1 MQLSETQKRLIE
13 RIINVFET
21 GTPDG
26 DYSNIS
32 IYHDGPHDIRQIT
45 YGRSQTTE
53 YGNLRRLVQD
63 YVNAGGMFSQ
73 QLQPYA
79 ELVGSTPLTDDAN
92 FKNLLRR
99 AGRLDPVMR
108 GVQDRFFEEVYF
120 SPAMRWADQHGFT
133 LPLSALVIY
142 DSFIHSGSILWPI
155 RNMFPENPPSS
166 GGDERAW
173 IGAYVNA
180 RHRWLGSH
188 PRSAV
193 RSTTY
198 RTQCFKREVQRGNW
212 DLSQVPVNAHGTQV
226 SP

>member
-1 MQLSETQKRLIE
+1 MQLNATQKRLME

-21 GTPDG
+21 SSPDG

-63 YVNAGGMFSQ
+63 YVNAGGQFSQ
-73 QLQPYA
+73 QLQPFA
-79 ELVGSTPLTDDAN
+79 DKVGSSPLTDNAE

-99 AGRLDPVMR
+99 AGREDAVMR
-108 GVQDRFFEEVYF
+108 STQDRFFDEVYF
-120 SPAMRWADQHGFT
+120 RPAMKWADQNGFV

-142 DSFIHSGSILWPI
+142 DSFIHSGSVLWVI
-155 RNMFPENPPSS
+155 RNMFPESPPAA

-173 IGAYVNA
+173 TKAYVNA

-188 PRSAV
+188 PRPAV
-193 RSTTY
+193 RETTY
-198 RTQCFKREVQRGNW
+198 RTQCLKREIQRENW
-212 DLSQVPVNAHGTQV
+212 DLNQMPVNANGTQV
-226 SP
+226 SA